1 MIEEE
6 LVAHLKSNVPLVS
19 NRVYPLIMPQ
29 DCDKPALVYTVIND
43 GDNKGLEGCI
53 SSYDT
58 RFQIDVYAEGYL
70 EAKNIKNEVKSALY
84 AFSSYPEGLNS
95 RDGFEGGTD
104 LFRQIIDFT
113 LRSK

>member
-6 LVAHLKSNVPLVS
+6 LFTHLKDNVPLVDE
-19 NRVYPLIMPQ
+19 RVYPLIMPQ
-29 DCDKPALVYTVIND
+29 DCTKPALVYAVVND
-43 GDNKGLEGCI
+43 GDNHCAEGDV

-58 RFQIDVYAEGYL
+58 RFQVDVYALSYM

-84 AFSSYPEGLNS
+84 AFTSYPEALNS
-95 RDGFEGGTD
+95 RDGFEEDTE

>member
-1 MIEEE
+1 MIEQE
-6 LVAHLKSNVPLVS
+6 LFTHLKNNVPLVS
-19 NRVYPLIMPQ
+19 ERIYPLIMPQ
-29 DCDKPALVYTVIND
+29 DCTKPALVYTVVND

-58 RFQIDVYAEGYL
+58 RFQVDVYATSYL
-70 EAKNIKNEVKSALY
+70 AAKNIKNEVKSALY

-95 RDGFEGGTD
+95 RDGFEEDTE